1 MGCPANWNKP
11 IMQGMLTINAVPSW
25 FILLP
30 HPGFWLCGA
39 LNELSFTERRSASK
53 YLKINDLSIKRSMM
67 TQMTLNKGLT
77 VYKVL
82 IICAPVLNAKD
93 RVTKGIIG
101 KRLNILMSDFLLLI
115 LSIGINHIR
124 NLYHIIPSEI
134 KRGKDMH
141 RKEEL
146 NFERRGIIT
155 NDWKTDWRFCI
166 YWNLQLNLQQD
177 IYILF
182 CWKGKTLILCV
193 PFQQRFFWV
202 CWILNRERETHNN
215 EHIYYISKHY

>member
-1 MGCPANWNKP
+1 
-11 IMQGMLTINAVPSW
+11 
-25 FILLP
+25 
-30 HPGFWLCGA
+30 
-39 LNELSFTERRSASK
+39 
-53 YLKINDLSIKRSMM
+53 M
-67 TQMTLNKGLT
+67 TPMTLNKGLT

-82 IICAPVLNAKD
+82 IICAPILNAKD

-146 NFERRGIIT
+146 NFEQRGMIM
-155 NDWKTDWRFCI
+155 NDWKTD
-166 YWNLQLNLQQD
+166 
-177 IYILF
+177 
-182 CWKGKTLILCV
+182 
-193 PFQQRFFWV
+193 
-202 CWILNRERETHNN
+202 
-215 EHIYYISKHY
+215 